1 MKLVFL
7 LFFFMNLLYS
17 QEFDEF
23 EVRPSMGIMAEYVNA
38 KSEKLD
44 YNILTSSSPSD
55 TVLLNNLKAEFS
67 HAFGIA
73 GHLPLFWNQVL
84 NGTVFILFRKAEY
97 VFQDNSGKLPAPA
110 NLQRIVSNMVQVQG
124 GPEFGIPFYSNYDS
138 QELFKIYGFGH
149 LVFAKV
155 FMGKDGAPLKGDQYM
170 GWSAGSGLRYTKER
184 LTYDFGIKFTDLYW
198 KPGHDKPND
207 KAANIEDHQVD
218 IQIREFFSPY
228 IAIKY
233 SLY

>member
-1 MKLVFL
+1 MKLVFSL
-7 LFFFMNLLYS
+7 LIFTNLLYS

-23 EVRPSMGIMAEYVNA
+23 EVRPSLGIMAEYVNA
-38 KSEKLD
+38 ETKKLD
-44 YNILTSSSPSD
+44 YNIITNGPSAD
-55 TVLLNNLKAEFS
+55 TVSLSNLKAEFS

-73 GHLPLFWNQVL
+73 GHLPLFWNQIL

-97 VFQDNSGKLPAPA
+97 QFVDQTNTLSAPA
-110 NLQRIVSNMVQVQG
+110 NSQKIVSNMVQVQG

-138 QELFKIYGFGH
+138 QELFKAYGFGH

-155 FMGKDGAPLKGDQYM
+155 FMNQDGAPLKGDQYM
-170 GWSAGSGLRYTKER
+170 GWSSGFGLRYTKER
-184 LTYDFGIKFTDLYW
+184 LSYDIGIKMTDLFW
-198 KPGHDKPND
+198 TPGHDKPND
-207 KAANIEDHQVD
+207 KAVNIEDHQVD